1 MAPAGKPIVA
11 IAADGS
17 SRQTY
22 ATVRKAA
29 EATGVPHATI
39 ARGAK
44 SLAKHGAFFFKFD
57 SDPREPTFEQA
68 PTITA
73 EDRARAQALF
83 HSLSG
88 KDGNLITEL
97 RLSDGFVNATKMCRS
112 ATLAE
117 GVEKKFSNF
126 YGLQGTSNY
135 ILALSHKAGYLP
147 HQLVQVGSGG
157 QSTFVHPKLA
167 IYLAQWCSADFA
179 VEVSELVFRYLMG
192 DLTTGESLAAA
203 QEVQQQTAAPKA
215 PTVTN
220 WHNLRQD
227 GVKMYRGKT
236 DAIQDYIAVRT
247 AAHPGEEDMSTY
259 YAMVNNLI
267 NQALLDFQMSTREY
281 KDAHGIPQSMTIPD
295 MFDGHGQVQRMNMEY
310 MFFKYFTDREDQ
322 WARLNPW
329 KAFNDLKG
337 LRDKF
342 IRFRSETGMDDLS
355 TKHMLD
361 VVEAKKR
368 KRERAAI
375 GTLKASPALKALLP
389 GPIAHTTNNNT
400 INKYYVKI
408 QRLGVMNAPVS
419 GK

>member
-22 ATVRKAA
+22 ATARKAS
-29 EATGVPHATI
+29 EATGVPHASI
-39 ARGAK
+39 SKGCK
-44 SLAKHGAFFFKFD
+44 NLAKYGTFFFKFD
-57 SDPREPTFEQA
+57 SDSREPTFERA

-88 KDGNLITEL
+88 KDGSLITDL
-97 RLSDGFVNATKMCRS
+97 RLSDGYVNATRMCRS

-117 GVEKKFSNF
+117 GVEKNF
-126 YGLQGTSNY
+126 ADFNRLQGTSTY
-135 ILALSHKAGYLP
+135 ISALATKLGIPTY
-147 HQLVQVGSGG
+147 QFVQVGSGG

-167 IYLAQWCSADFA
+167 IHLAQWCSADFA
-179 VEVSELVFRYLMG
+179 VEVSELVFRYLTG
-192 DLTTGESLAAA
+192 NLTTGESLAAA
-203 QEVQQQTAAPKA
+203 QEVQQQTAPKA

-247 AAHPGEEDMSTY
+247 AAYPGGEDLSTY

-267 NQALLDFQMSTREY
+267 NQALLDFQTSTREY
-281 KDAHGIPQSMTIPD
+281 KDVHGIPQSMTIPD

-310 MFFKYFTDREDQ
+310 MFFKYFTDREEQ

-342 IRFRSETGMDDLS
+342 IRFRCETGMDDLS

-361 VVEAKKR
+361 VAEAKKR

-375 GTLKASPALKALLP
+375 GTLKASPAIKALLP
-389 GPIAHTTNNNT
+389 GPAARTTNINT
-400 INKYYVKI
+400 INKYYVKF
-408 QRLGVMNAPVS
+408 QSGGVMNAPVS